1 MMLKVYTFGGGATLE
16 KAFNAVSAIF
26 KTASFSENL
35 LLVAASVGFAV
46 AIYKTVSAFSFGPM
60 IKQFLVPAFLMFA
73 LFSIGSKEVIIYDEL
88 AKSDGKPRVYK
99 VDNVPVLLAYS
110 ASFMSSV
117 SKGLTAL
124 FEKAMH
130 GVDDP
135 TYNWTGHIYAG
146 RTLLAS
152 QQMRIIDGTTKENFR
167 RFCHNCVR
175 HDIGLGLYTWEE
187 LEKAPDILGFLM
199 GRSSYIRGTG
209 FRIQEADMA
218 DINRLGWDEQEAKAE
233 KPIVGEVRRLRCQFI
248 AEILKRR
255 VQQQIVAANQYV
267 LHNVNSDY
275 QKLLHLSDGQSN
287 LLKLLEQ
294 KTAIEHIQNY
304 TYGNQTA
311 FGAAKAEMQQI
322 EAQKMHG
329 MLSMTWIVA
338 LRNYLEALLYLFF
351 PIVVLITLL
360 FLGLKAI
367 QAWLFLLGWIGL
379 WPPCYV
385 CANFLL
391 TSIWDQRAEASGL
404 VGKGYTLFVS
414 EGLFQLHNQMEG
426 IAFGIFASIP
436 IISLALLR
444 LSQGGATTLAHWAG
458 SLGAFGQ
465 GAASQA
471 AAESISGNYSF
482 DNMTA
487 GGRNIANTSMHHKEI
502 SPHMNYN
509 TVSTKNASGSRS
521 SSLSGEEFTLDE
533 KGSNLLNAPSF
544 RNSTQENAQV
554 KAAEAESLVEA
565 SSENFSTTM
574 QTTMHAT
581 EGLNRHASMGASSSL
596 SKDDSY
602 SGQAQ
607 NLFQNAY
614 SKASEFAE
622 TTGQSTNTALEESL
636 NASLGMQKLL
646 GGGIGGRLGNTYS
659 QIDSEQ
665 ATERYN
671 QANTTQQAFSEA
683 ASFALANKEAL
694 SQEEGGREYVDWAEQ
709 WSKSQNAS
717 YQYSNAFS
725 EQQSWEKMKSF
736 SKNLDLGATDNLSKD
751 YTDYLLE
758 KTKDRGVM
766 QRILQDPVQRREE
779 MGGFLDAYRKA
790 HFNQTS
796 NIEEGSSIE
805 RPFGPKVDQ
814 LKEKV
819 QERVNLELPSQAEG
833 KAAPQ
838 KPQMGFN
845 LSVPPGNEKKY
856 QDTPFKKPQRLLDDP
871 SWLDKEAGEQFDILV
886 QEGKR
891 LMEGGT
897 PTGSHRLGFARE
909 QISQMQG
916 EQPLNEVVEG
926 KIEGFKKKI
935 DEGFLKGVT
944 ENTVSGKVCKVA
956 KEVVD
961 DPTKMDDFFGNLLP
975 APDGVTRLTGEEAK
989 EGWKEYWAEQGQEKK
1004 PEN

>member
-1 MMLKVYTFGGGATLE
+1 
-16 KAFNAVSAIF
+16 
-26 KTASFSENL
+26 
-35 LLVAASVGFAV
+35 
-46 AIYKTVSAFSFGPM
+46 
-60 IKQFLVPAFLMFA
+60 
-73 LFSIGSKEVIIYDEL
+73 
-88 AKSDGKPRVYK
+88 
-99 VDNVPVLLAYS
+99 
-110 ASFMSSV
+110 
-117 SKGLTAL
+117 
-124 FEKAMH
+124 
-130 GVDDP
+130 
-135 TYNWTGHIYAG
+135 
-146 RTLLAS
+146 
-152 QQMRIIDGTTKENFR
+152 
-167 RFCHNCVR
+167 
-175 HDIGLGLYTWEE
+175 
-187 LEKAPDILGFLM
+187 
-199 GRSSYIRGTG
+199 
-209 FRIQEADMA
+209 
-218 DINRLGWDEQEAKAE
+218 
-233 KPIVGEVRRLRCQFI
+233 
-248 AEILKRR
+248 
-255 VQQQIVAANQYV
+255 
-267 LHNVNSDY
+267 
-275 QKLLHLSDGQSN
+275 
-287 LLKLLEQ
+287 
-294 KTAIEHIQNY
+294 
-304 TYGNQTA
+304 
-311 FGAAKAEMQQI
+311 
-322 EAQKMHG
+322 MHG

-444 LSQGGATTLAHWAG
+444 LSQGGATALAHWAG

-465 GAASQA
+465 GAASQG

-509 TVSTKNASGSRS
+509 TVSTKDASGSRS
-521 SSLSGEEFTLDE
+521 SSLSGEDFTLDE
-533 KGSNLLNAPSF
+533 KGSSLLSAPSF
-544 RNSTQENAQV
+544 RSGIQENAQV

-565 SSENFSTTM
+565 SSENFSTTL
-574 QTTMHAT
+574 QTTTNAT
-581 EGLNRHASMGASSSL
+581 EGLNRHASMSASSSL

-607 NLFQNAY
+607 NLFQSAY

-622 TTGQSTNTALEESL
+622 TTGQSTNAALEESL

-646 GGGIGGRLGNTYS
+646 GGGIGGKLGNTYS
-659 QIDSEQ
+659 QLDSEQ

-671 QANTTQQAFSEA
+671 QASTTQQAFSEA

-717 YQYSNAFS
+717 YQYNNAFN

-758 KTKDRGVM
+758 KTEDRGVM

-805 RPFGPKVDQ
+805 RPFGPKVDH
-814 LKEKV
+814 LKERV
-819 QERVNLELPSQAEG
+819 QERVNLDLPSQAEG
-833 KAAPQ
+833 KIAPQ

-845 LSVPPGNEKKY
+845 LSVPTGNEKKS
-856 QDTPFKKPQRLLDDP
+856 QRLFDDP
-871 SWLDKEAGEQFDILV
+871 SWLDKDTGEQFDILV
-886 QEGKR
+886 KEGKK
-891 LMEGGT
+891 LMDGGT
-897 PTGSHRLGFARE
+897 ATGSHRLDFARE

-916 EQPLNEVVEG
+916 EQHLEEVVKG
-926 KIEGFKKKI
+926 KIEGFKKKM
-935 DEGFLKGVT
+935 EGGFFEGAT
-944 ENTVSGKVCKVA
+944 ENTFTGKACKVA
-956 KEVVD
+956 KEIID
-961 DPTKMDDFFGNLLP
+961 DPTKLDKALYNLTPGPEGLWKIP
-975 APDGVTRLTGEEAK
+975 YEDKNLSIEELKIKYPERFPPEDPNKPKAP
-989 EGWKEYWAEQGQEKK
+989 
-1004 PEN
+1004 